1 MPYRRLRSLLDRPR
15 RSWTGI
21 ALLGLALS
29 SIAGGAANE
38 LAALGSAPRSEAP
51 MASQETT
58 HMWMS
63 VGTQRFAVT
72 VEDNPTARALVQLLP
87 VTLEMAELNGNEKH
101 GRLPRSLP
109 VDAMRPGTIRTGD
122 VLLYGNDTLVVFY
135 QTFRSSYSYT
145 RIGRIAESAGLAQA
159 GAWRPARDI
168 HGPLMARTHLG
179 TRRWPV
185 ASRKRRAFVPPK
197 REAFANRA
205 DWSR

>member
-109 VDAMRPGTIRTGD
+109 VDGMRPGTIRTGD

-159 GAWRPARDI
+159 L
-168 HGPLMARTHLG
+168 GPGDPRVTFTGL
-179 TRRWPV
+179 
-185 ASRKRRAFVPPK
+185 
-197 REAFANRA
+197 
-205 DWSR
+205 